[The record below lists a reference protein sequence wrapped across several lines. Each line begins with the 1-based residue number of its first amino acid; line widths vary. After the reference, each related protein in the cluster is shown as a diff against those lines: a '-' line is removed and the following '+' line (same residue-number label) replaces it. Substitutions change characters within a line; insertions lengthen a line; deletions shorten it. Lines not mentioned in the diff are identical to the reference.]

1 MKISGKVFDMLKIVL
16 FAALLLLLPHSVFAA
31 DDVVYTTEGGTW
43 EQVNSTTWNMDKDGD
58 GETDVTLVKN
68 GDEWQY
74 LFTVLDDKAK
84 YFAWE
89 EPVPDGYEVV
99 GLGDRPNPAISS
111 VAMSMTKYSH
121 TPNISDD
128 GTKNGNYG
136 NSLNLNEV
144 VSIPGAESLH
154 VTIKYG
160 GESASYDWVCMWE
173 GSHPTYT
180 ASSNYSSS
188 LTNKLGGGS
197 GNVKEY
203 DVQGDTVTFGFR
215 SDGSGYGDGFGY
227 YAVVSGT
234 APQQDAVIV
243 NRSTETPPPATGS
256 LSLTKQVAA
265 DTPDTEQNF
274 RFDITLTSEDETVQ
288 KMLTGMKMYG
298 DVSFTDGQA
307 TVYLTHGQ
315 TVTMTG
321 IPEGAKYSIVETP
334 VENYE
339 ASWSGDG
346 ALAGSGDTVAFEG
359 VVAADATAAVTCTN
373 ALNQESVVPRE
384 TGSLQ
389 LRKNVVPEN
398 TSDRFSF
405 HTAFWDLEPETEYTF
420 TLSGTS
426 RSFRSDI
433 SGSAN
438 VDIELG
444 NLEVVT
450 FDALPVGCRYQIME
464 DASDYVASFEIQD
477 AVSAAQEY
485 KNNQSAN
492 QSLITAKE
500 VLDKDELAV
509 VVFTNTAEKVPV
521 SDTTSIHVEKVWND
535 SDNAAGR
542 RPANIMVQLMQDE
555 DMIAT
560 ALLDEASNWSADFT
574 DLDVYQED
582 GVTEYVYSIN
592 EVDVP
597 GYQSEVTSA
606 DTAAGKTFTIT
617 NTAVNIGSLKISKT
631 VQGEG
636 FDPAKAFRFTLEMTK
651 ADGSPLTGVYQ
662 LDSTEGTKTGS
673 VAFDEQGRTTFTLK
687 ADETMVI
694 KDLPSGAAYTV
705 TETPTFGYT
714 EANNGEYSGTI
725 SDGITELAAFT
736 NVYSSNHSLSVS
748 KTVKGNQGDK
758 SRDFRFQLSLSGAR
772 VPDSLAYTRN
782 GETGTINIVNGVA
795 EFTLAHEETINFDGV
810 PAGITYTVTEV
821 DGVSSGY
828 DVESTN
834 ATGTL
839 DEDAEV
845 SFTNTK
851 NVGVPTGGM
860 TNTAAIVVLILI
872 CMSAASIVVWKRKE
886 HD

>member
-173 GSHPTYT
+173 GSQPTYT

-298 DVSFTDGQA
+298 DVSFTDGQG

-346 ALAGSGDTVAFEG
+346 ALAGSGDTGAFEG
-359 VVAADATAAVTCTN
+359 VVAADTTAAVTCTN
-373 ALNQESVVPRE
+373 TLKQESVVPRE
-384 TGSLQ
+384 TGTLTI
-389 LRKNVVPEN
+389 RKVVVNSNESVQPPEP
-398 TSDRFSF
+398 TI
-405 HTAFWDLEPETEYTF
+405 AKYAVAIY
-420 TLSGTS
+420 G
-426 RSFRSDI
+426 I
-433 SGSAN
+433 G
-438 VDIELG
+438 VDD
-444 NLEVVT
+444 V
-450 FDALPVGCRYQIME
+450 
-464 DASDYVASFEIQD
+464 
-477 AVSAAQEY
+477 
-485 KNNQSAN
+485 
-492 QSLITAKE
+492 
-500 VLDKDELAV
+500 KDEATGNISKGGLTFGPALGENYV
-509 VVFTNTAEKVPV
+509 QSYKSHTPAGQTTAGNAHRCVHNDDWSTIIRWNKIDPFVYEECVANGCTHSVELSKSTTTTIFSDVFD
-521 SDTTSIHVEKVWND
+521 SSVET
-535 SDNAAGR
+535 G
-542 RPANIMVQLMQDE
+542 
-555 DMIAT
+555 
-560 ALLDEASNWSADFT
+560 
-574 DLDVYQED
+574 D
-582 GVTEYVYSIN
+582 GPSVLKYELVT
-592 EVDVP
+592 
-597 GYQSEVTSA
+597 GTSA
-606 DTAAGKTFTIT
+606 DKCWENLRWHPNGSGYYNGT
-617 NTAVNIGSLKISKT
+617 NSGGWGTTRIRALLNG
-631 VQGEG
+631 
-636 FDPAKAFRFTLEMTK
+636 
-651 ADGSPLTGVYQ
+651 ADGLTDTGVSTYSPSASSDINKSAGIYTAENCLFAAFPQ
-662 LDSTEGTKTGS
+662 NLRGAIGARAVKYDSVWNSK
-673 VAFDEQGRTTFTLK
+673 
-687 ADETMVI
+687 
-694 KDLPSGAAYTV
+694 
-705 TETPTFGYT
+705 T
-714 EANNGEYSGTI
+714 EANLK
-725 SDGITELAAFT
+725 ITYDKLWLFSPNELGDT
-736 NVYSSNHSLSVS
+736 VVDDYYHTGYYNHPLEGKVYSKFEGSGDAYHAYS
-748 KTVKGNQGDK
+748 KRTPHHIEDVNNTGSTVPIWLRSCFGNQDNYAITLGVVGGVDE
-758 SRDFRFQLSLSGAR
+758 A
-772 VPDSLAYTRN
+772 
-782 GETGTINIVNGVA
+782 IVDDIYNGVSPG
-795 EFTLAHEETINFDGV
+795 FTLA
-810 PAGITYTVTEV
+810 
-821 DGVSSGY
+821 
-828 DVESTN
+828 
-834 ATGTL
+834 
-839 DEDAEV
+839 
-845 SFTNTK
+845 
-851 NVGVPTGGM
+851 
-860 TNTAAIVVLILI
+860 
-872 CMSAASIVVWKRKE
+872 RQ
-886 HD
+886 